1 MYPSSAVCPVWST
14 RGFTSLKV
22 VPVVCLAAL
31 EADAMATMQEKTRQ
45 GFPEL
50 VTTFST
56 RSPMIPTT
64 DLLNPGWWPDH
75 SGHLLVSSWDI
86 INVIH

>member
-31 EADAMATMQEKTRQ
+31 EADAMA
-45 GFPEL
+45 GFWG
-50 VTTFST
+50 
-56 RSPMIPTT
+56 SPS
-64 DLLNPGWWPDH
+64 DAA
-75 SGHLLVSSWDI
+75 V
-86 INVIH
+86 